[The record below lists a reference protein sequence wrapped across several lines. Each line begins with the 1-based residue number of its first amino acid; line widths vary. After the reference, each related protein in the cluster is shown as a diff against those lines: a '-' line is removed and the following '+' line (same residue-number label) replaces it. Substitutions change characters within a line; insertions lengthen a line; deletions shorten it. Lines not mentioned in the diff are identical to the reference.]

1 MTLQK
6 PKRDEPPRRAKA
18 DPGKEKRLVAE
29 VPERIH
35 KLVKQRCL
43 DRDMEIREFL
53 LELLAKEGIQ

>member
-6 PKRDEPPRRAKA
+6 PKRDEPRARVE
-18 DPGKEKRLVAE
+18 PGKEKRLVAE

-53 LELLAKEGIQ
+53 LELLAKAGIE